1 MGFMPESTPFQAI
14 EEQFEALRNENED
27 LRESLDNVRRSLAF
41 EDRGWTLI
49 TGVLGNDH
57 SEGLTLDEVKDIS
70 ETIRPYVV
78 GGSLMQRGANLRRG
92 YVWAKGIHI
101 EGVEPSKKA
110 GAPSRLRR
118 FYERQVN
125 QDNLFGASAHS
136 EMERCAYTDGV
147 RIALCYTALDEVRS
161 FPLEQVSDIR
171 FNPDFPDEIWA
182 IQRTWP
188 APESGKVRKEWFYTN
203 KFTGARQQSLTV
215 NNERVPVAANVTA
228 VVKRFNRQTG
238 WPMGLPDSIAALPWY
253 EAYSEIM
260 RYGRVVNEAL
270 SKMLYKITTKS
281 GKAATATSTKVKNAT
296 GHGQT
301 AVMTDGQDLQAIN
314 TAGKGYDFTSARPV
328 AAMMAAALDVP
339 NIELLSDSA
348 AAGSSYGAAQ
358 SLTPSTINAMRFR
371 QDEWV
376 EFFQEVFK
384 AFGID
389 VPKMWFD
396 PIQEPDPYREMQ
408 RSIIAWGTGLLHADE
423 GRSNILDILDVAPLH
438 DKAPEGVM
446 LPNNTASLPRKDV
459 DTDMNTQAASPD
471 QGRGNDTGGNDVGA
485 NDMRT
490 DILSNA
496 LTQMR
501 MDEMREL
508 VERFEATA
516 IALKGDA

>member
-1 MGFMPESTPFQAI
+1 MPESTPFKAI
-14 EEQFEALRNENED
+14 EEQFDALRIENED

-49 TGVLGNDH
+49 SGVLGNDH

-78 GGSLMQRGANLRRG
+78 GGSLMQRGVNLRRG

-101 EGVEPSKKA
+101 EGVEPSNKA
-110 GAPSRLRR
+110 GAPTRLRR
-118 FYERQVN
+118 FFERQVN

-136 EMERCAYTDGV
+136 EMERCAYTDGI
-147 RIALCYTALDEVRS
+147 RIVLCYTALDEVRS

-171 FNPDFPDEIWA
+171 FNPDFPDEVWA

-188 APESGKVRKEWFYTN
+188 GAEPGKVRKEWFYTN
-203 KFTGARQQSLTV
+203 KFTGARQASITV
-215 NNERVPVAANVTA
+215 NNERVPVAANVIA

-270 SKMLYKITTKS
+270 SKMLYKITTRS
-281 GKAATATSTKVKNAT
+281 GKSVTSTSAKVKNAT

-301 AVMTDGQDLQAIN
+301 AVMSDGQDLQAIN

-376 EFFQEVFK
+376 EFYREVFS
-384 AFGID
+384 AFGLTP
-389 VPKMWFD
+389 PKMWFD

-408 RSIIAWGTGLLHADE
+408 RSIIAWGTGLLHPDE

-438 DKAPEGVM
+438 AEAPEGVM
-446 LPNNTASLPRKDV
+446 LPNNTESLPRKDV
-459 DTDMNTQAASPD
+459 DTDMKVQAASPD
-471 QGRGNDTGGNDVGA
+471 QGRSNNSGGNDVGA

-496 LTQMR
+496 FTQMQV
-501 MDEMREL
+501 DEMRQL
-508 VERFEATA
+508 VERFENVADS
-516 IALKGDA
+516 LKGGA